1 VVTHNPEKSRF
12 EITEEGETG
21 ELVYRLSPGRISFTH
36 TGVPAKV
43 RKRGLA
49 GRLVAAGLAYAR
61 ESHLKVSP
69 ICPYVAWYIQQ
80 HPEYRDLVE
89 R

>member
-1 VVTHNPEKSRF
+1 VVTHNPDKSRF

-21 ELVYRLSPGRISFTH
+21 ELVYRLSPGRVAFVH
-36 TGVPAKV
+36 TGVPVKL

-49 GRLVAAGLAYAR
+49 GQLVAAGLGWAR
-61 ESHLKVSP
+61 EQGLKVNP
-69 ICPYVAWYIQQ
+69 VCPYVAWYIQQ

-89 R
+89 T